1 MMIIVPYL
9 RKVADLFHLT
19 DVPNEARKTHK
30 SEVPLVGGIA
40 IALSLIL
47 SLGINVAIPNLL
59 STFTITILF
68 GATTLLIL
76 GIIDDKIL
84 LSPFI
89 KLAIQFCCAYFLIS
103 QGLYLDETFESLF
116 LGWIPILLK
125 KIITLLFIV
134 GVINA
139 YNLID
144 GIDGLAGNLFIIAF
158 GWIAISALL
167 LGNIEIT
174 FISFILMGALKGFL
188 KFNLSRNS
196 KIFMGDSGSL
206 FIAFILAGL
215 SIQLLE
221 VSRTSSYL
229 IPISVGLVSVL
240 AIPILDQARV
250 YIVRIMSGRSP
261 FYADR
266 SHIHHILLQIKNEHR
281 IVSGWIVKA
290 TLLILLIAICVAY
303 FGGTLWALGSV
314 VINISVL
321 FMILDLQNKM
331 NSDHKTLML
340 LEKKVK

>member
-1 MMIIVPYL
+1 MIIVPYL

-139 YNLID
+139 
-144 GIDGLAGNLFIIAF
+144 
-158 GWIAISALL
+158 
-167 LGNIEIT
+167 
-174 FISFILMGALKGFL
+174 
-188 KFNLSRNS
+188 
-196 KIFMGDSGSL
+196 
-206 FIAFILAGL
+206 
-215 SIQLLE
+215 
-221 VSRTSSYL
+221 
-229 IPISVGLVSVL
+229 
-240 AIPILDQARV
+240 
-250 YIVRIMSGRSP
+250 
-261 FYADR
+261 
-266 SHIHHILLQIKNEHR
+266 
-281 IVSGWIVKA
+281 
-290 TLLILLIAICVAY
+290 
-303 FGGTLWALGSV
+303 
-314 VINISVL
+314 
-321 FMILDLQNKM
+321 
-331 NSDHKTLML
+331 
-340 LEKKVK
+340 